1 MLRKTEGSKRR
12 YRKKKK
18 INGISAK
25 IGDTVMIRVGRSK
38 QRTGVVF
45 AVSKNGTVK
54 LRQYRKWSKLLW
66 TIDGSNTIS
75 DNRERDSEKKIRS
88 RTESSVE
95 VSQRTLPTDVS
106 MEKMI
111 DTASI
116 KIGDTVRIKIGK
128 SKTKTGIVSAVS
140 KKGTVKLHKYG
151 MFSAVV
157 RVIQCNTTN
166 GNNWEGDSEKKKV
179 TDRILCQSVPLFTT
193 KE

>member
-1 MLRKTEGSKRR
+1 
-12 YRKKKK
+12 
-18 INGISAK
+18 
-25 IGDTVMIRVGRSK
+25 MIRVGRSK
-38 QRTGVVF
+38 QRTGVVS

-128 SKTKTGIVSAVS
+128 SKTKTGVVSAVS

-151 MFSAVV
+151 RFSAVV
-157 RVIQCNTTN
+157 KVIQRNTTN
-166 GNNWEGDSEKKKV
+166 GNKREGDSEKKNKV
-179 TDRILCQSVPLFTT
+179 TDRIRCQRAS
-193 KE
+193 